1 MLALAL
7 LVVVSL
13 AGCSGSEATGG
24 YGTVPITVAES
35 ESESEFETGT
45 VTITTKDSE
54 VSVDVEVATTPAQ
67 HEQGLMNRESLP
79 EDAGMFFVFPSEQKD
94 VGFWM
99 KDTLI
104 PLSIAVADADGRI
117 TKIVDMEPC
126 EADPCP
132 VYGLGSFL
140 SALEVNKGA
149 FDGWGVEVGDQME
162 LQPQ

>member
-1 MLALAL
+1 MRTLALAL
-7 LVVVSL
+7 LVALAL
-13 AGCSGSEATGG
+13 AGCGEPAGGS
-24 YGTVPITVAES
+24 GTVAVTVGEFEPGTVA
-35 ESESEFETGT
+35 
-45 VTITTKDSE
+45 ITTKDSE
-54 VSVDVEVATTPAQ
+54 VSVDVEVATTDEQ
-67 HEQGLMNRESLP
+67 REQGLMNRESMP
-79 EDAGMFFVFPSEQKD
+79 DDAGMFFVFPSEQSG

-104 PLSIAVADADGRI
+104 PLSVAVAGADGRI
-117 TKIVDMEPC
+117 TQIVDMEPC

-132 VYGLGSFL
+132 VYGLGSFF